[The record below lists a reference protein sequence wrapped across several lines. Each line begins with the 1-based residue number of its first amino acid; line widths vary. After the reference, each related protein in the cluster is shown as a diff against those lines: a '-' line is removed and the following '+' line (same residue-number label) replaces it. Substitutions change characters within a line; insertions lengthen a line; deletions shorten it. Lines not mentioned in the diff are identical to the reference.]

1 MSRALALVAA
11 LIVGALIPYEPVLA
25 ADPTGLRCEGTVNPL
40 GIDTDA
46 PRFSWRMDDARQGA
60 RQTAYHLVVGRTPQP
75 ARAPVW
81 STGRVDS
88 DESVGVRYA
97 GAPLRPMTRYYWTV
111 RIWDQDG
118 EPTGWAEPVWFETGL
133 MAPENWA
140 GEWIAPVE
148 ESSSSI
154 REAEWIW
161 HPTSRGDRETVY
173 LRTEIVV
180 PDQPIERAEVQ
191 ASVDNIYRLYVNGVD
206 VGGDDTWQTLDTHEV
221 STHLV
226 PGANAIGLEVV
237 NDGPG
242 ECGAIALLSIVFAD
256 GERL

>member
-1 MSRALALVAA
+1 
-11 LIVGALIPYEPVLA
+11 
-25 ADPTGLRCEGTVNPL
+25 
-40 GIDTDA
+40 
-46 PRFSWRMDDARQGA
+46 
-60 RQTAYHLVVGRTPQP
+60 
-75 ARAPVW
+75 
-81 STGRVDS
+81 
-88 DESVGVRYA
+88 
-97 GAPLRPMTRYYWTV
+97 MTRYWTV

-161 HPTSRGDRETVY
+161 HPTTRGDRETVY

-191 ASVDNIYRLYVNGVD
+191 ASVDNIYMTCQR
-206 VGGDDTWQTLDTHEV
+206 
-221 STHLV
+221 
-226 PGANAIGLEVV
+226 
-237 NDGPG
+237 
-242 ECGAIALLSIVFAD
+242 
-256 GERL
+256 R